1 MELTIC
7 PSVRKVKYKPGCTNA
22 DSIVEDN
29 TKRFVDLLATFAA
42 IEEVLLDIINDRE
55 QGAACLVSS
64 SVLAVRASNTPGQ
77 GSYEGALY

>member
-42 IEEVLLDIINDRE
+42 VKEILLDIIDDRE
-55 QGAACLVSS
+55 QGTTRLVGRG
-64 SVLAVRASNTPGQ
+64 VLAI
-77 GSYEGALY
+77 GAGYTSSESS